1 MASLQD
7 PALLSHLVGRA
18 MLDEA
23 AKLFLAA
30 GIPVMPLKG
39 MWLQQ
44 VVYTSAY
51 ERRMSD
57 LDLLVPEDR
66 YEEAG
71 DILRAAGWRCSCWN
85 TWEATFRS
93 PRYALPIDLH
103 CELFPA
109 SSFKMPTADLFRR
122 GRRDR
127 ETFGVELVLP
137 DPLDVFAHLVGHFA
151 KCQIASVLEPKLGPE
166 LAKLAST
173 FHLKPDRVA
182 RHLEMCG
189 MARAARYAL
198 TLSARTDSSQFCQRV
213 ADALV
218 VDRASGLTVNL
229 LLRGRSVLTRYWLL
243 DTLRGFALESSW
255 FQSAR
260 TFAYTIRDG
269 HVRRST
275 AARHEQ

>member
-1 MASLQD
+1 
-7 PALLSHLVGRA
+7 

-30 GIPVMPLKG
+30 RIPVMPLKG

-44 VVYTSAY
+44 VVYESAY
-51 ERRMSD
+51 ERRVSD

-66 YEEAG
+66 YEEAA

-93 PRYALPIDLH
+93 PRYPLPIDLH

-109 SSFKMPTADLFRR
+109 GSFNMPTADLFRR
-122 GRRDR
+122 GRRNS

-166 LAKLAST
+166 LAKLASS
-173 FHLKPDRVA
+173 FQLEPDAVA

-198 TLSARTDSSQFCQRV
+198 TLGARNDGSHFCQRV
-213 ADALV
+213 ANALEL
-218 VDRASGLTVNL
+218 DRTSDLAVNL
-229 LLRGRSVLTRYWLL
+229 LIRGRSVLTRYWLL
-243 DTLRGFALESSW
+243 DTLRGFALEPSW
-255 FQSAR
+255 FHSAR
-260 TFAYTIRDG
+260 TFAYTVRDG
-269 HVRRST
+269 HIRRST
-275 AARHEQ
+275 AARHEH

>member
-1 MASLQD
+1 
-7 PALLSHLVGRA
+7 LLSHLLGRA
-18 MLDEA
+18 VLDEA

-44 VVYTSAY
+44 VVYASVY

-57 LDLLVPEDR
+57 LDLLVPENR
-66 YEEAG
+66 YKDAG
-71 DILRAAGWRCSCWN
+71 DVLRAAGWRCSSWN
-85 TWEATFRS
+85 TWEATFCS

-109 SSFKMPTADLFRR
+109 GSFNMPTADLFRR

-127 ETFGVELVLP
+127 EMFGVELVLP
-137 DPLDVFAHLVGHFA
+137 NPLDVFAHLVGHFA
-151 KCQIASVLEPKLGPE
+151 KCQIARVLEPKLGPE
-166 LAKLAST
+166 LAKLATT
-173 FHLKPDRVA
+173 FQLEPDALA

-198 TLSARTDSSQFCQRV
+198 VVAARSDSSQFCQRV
-213 ADALV
+213 ADALKL
-218 VDRASGLTVNL
+218 DRASDLTVNL
-229 LLRGRSVLTRYWLL
+229 LIRGRNVLTRYWLL
-243 DTLRGFALESSW
+243 DTLRGFALEPSW

-275 AARHEQ
+275 AARHEH